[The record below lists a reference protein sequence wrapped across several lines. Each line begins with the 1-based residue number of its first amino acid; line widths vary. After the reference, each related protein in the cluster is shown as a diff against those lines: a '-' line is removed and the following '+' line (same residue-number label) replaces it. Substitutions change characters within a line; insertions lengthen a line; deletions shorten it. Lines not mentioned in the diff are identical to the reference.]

1 MASAFQFADGREEFL
16 LLSNDIV
23 SYLQKLR
30 PAPDEDIE
38 EMEQYAYRH
47 RIPIMD
53 PVSVEVLL
61 FILKLIRPRRILE
74 IGTAIGYS
82 AIRMAKAL
90 PDARIVTIE
99 KDRERYERAR
109 FYIEKTNTKRQIE
122 AVLGDALA
130 VEAGVAAAA
139 PFDVLFIDA
148 AKGQY
153 ERFFTL
159 YEPFVAAGGLIIS
172 DNVLFKG
179 LVAAEAPAD
188 NRRLWN
194 IARKIRRYNEW
205 LMSRSGYDTVIIP
218 VGDGLAISKK
228 RGEEQ

>member
-1 MASAFQFADGREEFL
+1 M
-16 LLSNDIV
+16 LSDDIV
-23 SYLQKLR
+23 SYLQRLR
-30 PAPDEDIE
+30 PAPDVDIE
-38 EMEQYAYRH
+38 EMEQYAREH
-47 RIPIMD
+47 RVPIMD
-53 PVSVEVLL
+53 PVSMEVLL
-61 FILKLIRPRRILE
+61 FVLKLAKPHRILE

-109 FYIEKTNTKRQIE
+109 FYIEKTNTMQQIE
-122 AVLGDALA
+122 AVFGDALA
-130 VEAGVAAAA
+130 VRGQIAAAA

-159 YEPFVAAGGLIIS
+159 YEPLVAAEGLIIS

-179 LVAAEAPAD
+179 LVVAEAPAD
-188 NRRLWN
+188 NKRRWN
-194 IARKIRRYNEW
+194 IAQKIRRYNEW
-205 LMSRSGYDTVIIP
+205 LMSRSDYDTVIIP
-218 VGDGLAISKK
+218 VGDGLAISRK

>member
-1 MASAFQFADGREEFL
+1 
-16 LLSNDIV
+16 LLSDDV
-23 SYLQKLR
+23 VRYLRQLR
-30 PAPDEDIE
+30 PAPDAEIA
-38 EMEQYAYRH
+38 EMERYAREQ
-47 RIPIMD
+47 RVPIID
-53 PVSVEVLL
+53 PVSMEVLL
-61 FILKLIRPRRILE
+61 FVLNLAAPRRILE

-90 PDARIVTIE
+90 PDVRIVTIE

-109 FYIEKTNTKRQIE
+109 FYIEKTNTAGRIE
-122 AVLGDALA
+122 VIFGDALTA
-130 VEAGVAAAA
+130 AADAAAAA

-159 YEPFVAAGGLIIS
+159 YEPLLAEGGLVIS

-179 LVAAEAPAD
+179 LVAAEEPAGHK
-188 NRRLWN
+188 RLWN
-194 IARKIRRYNEW
+194 IAQKIRRYNEW
-205 LMSRSGYDTVIIP
+205 LMARSDYDTVIVP

-228 RGEEQ
+228 RGERE

>member
-1 MASAFQFADGREEFL
+1 M
-16 LLSNDIV
+16 LSNAMI
-23 SYLQKLR
+23 SYLQQLR
-30 PAPDEDIE
+30 PALDENIE

-53 PVSVEVLL
+53 PMSMEVLL
-61 FILKLIRPRRILE
+61 FILKLIKPRRILE

-90 PDARIVTIE
+90 PDARIVTVE
-99 KDRERYERAR
+99 KDRERYERAC
-109 FYIEKTNTKRQIE
+109 FYIEKTNTERQIK

-130 VEAGVAAAA
+130 VVDDVAATA
-139 PFDVLFIDA
+139 PFDALFIDA

-159 YEPFVAAGGLIIS
+159 YEPFVVAGGLIIS

-179 LVAAEAPAD
+179 LVAAEMPAD

-194 IARKIRRYNEW
+194 IAQKIRRYNEW
-205 LMSRSGYDTVIIP
+205 LMSRSDYDTVIIP